1 MYLPCLKLYKYTFLF
16 AADVIVIT
24 RNTIVNTEYFV
35 NNLNIDVH
43 LMHAR
48 QFNPFIKGT
57 VHLFGHFWGKLIA
70 FL

>member
-16 AADVIVIT
+16 ASD
-24 RNTIVNTEYFV
+24 VNTEYFV

-57 VHLFGHFWGKLIA
+57 VHLFGHFWGKLNA
-70 FL
+70 LL